1 MSSRSLYQAAFESF
15 VRMRG
20 KHRLDKFYHLAKE
33 QGYRSRAAFKLIQ
46 LDSKYNFLHSS
57 RSVLD
62 LCAAPGGWMQ
72 VAVQR
77 VPVGSL
83 VLGIDLFPIRPIR
96 GAISVEED
104 ITKPKCRATIKKI
117 LAENGCNSF
126 DLVLHDGSPNVG
138 GAWAQEATSQNSL
151 VIDSVKLATEFLAPK
166 GNFVTKVFRSQDY
179 NAVLYCLRELFE
191 KVEVTKP
198 AASRS
203 TSAEIF
209 VLGFRYKAPA
219 KVDPRLLDIKHLFQG
234 VAEPQ
239 KVIDVLRGGKEKRH
253 RGGYDDGAVLVR
265 KTCSAADFVQSETP
279 LQILGTVTSI
289 SFDDPASLPIKNHA
303 LTTEEV
309 ITLCEDLRV
318 HGKSEFKQLMKWRMN
333 VRKALS
339 SIERSTSASFDTG
352 MEDKVVEEQNED
364 EKLLN
369 EMQESINAD
378 KCKKKREKKL
388 LAKRRAKDKARK
400 ATGMQVDALQDG
412 CVDTELFSLASVK
425 GKQDLAAIDA
435 TEDVEVDEVAMSDDN
450 VDNDANEDTE
460 SSDMDSDEE
469 RKRYDD
475 QLDEF
480 LDEAYERFVAK
491 RDGSTKQR
499 KRAKRAYTD
508 GELLEGG
515 ASEDDGDEV
524 QPDDDSDKEQID
536 EEANP
541 LLVPISEETQ
551 PTQDEIMRRWFSQ
564 DVFAQALEEGDLGK
578 NDSDD
583 DMEVDVRKPRISS
596 PKNVRTSQQPS
607 LPAETP
613 KNKPSKVD
621 DDLEVVPAP
630 ATDSSDSSSSDD
642 DSEDYDTDTKCET
655 LAFAKKMLSKRKRE
669 EIIDDAYNK
678 YMFDDEGL
686 PPWFVDDEKRHCQ
699 PIKPITKEE
708 VVAIKAQFKEIN
720 ARPAKKVAEAKARKK
735 RAAMRKLEK
744 IRKKAN
750 SIADQTEIPDRS
762 KRRMI
767 EQLYKKATPQ
777 KPKKEFV
784 VAKKGVQVKAGK
796 GKVLV
801 DRRMKKDARQ
811 QGMSKQAKKGK
822 GKGKSKAKGKGPARM
837 GKGGKA
843 KARRV

>member
-1 MSSRSLYQAAFESF
+1 MGK
-15 VRMRG
+15 VKG

-378 KCKKKREKKL
+378 ECKKKREKKL

-541 LLVPISEETQ
+541 LIVPISEETQ

-564 DVFAQALEEGDLGK
+564 DVFAQAIEEGDLGK

-811 QGMSKQAKKGK
+811 HGMSKQAKKGK

>member
-1 MSSRSLYQAAFESF
+1 MGK
-15 VRMRG
+15 VKG

-151 VIDSVKLATEFLAPK
+151 VIDSVKLASEFLAPK

-378 KCKKKREKKL
+378 ECKKKREKKL

-425 GKQDLAAIDA
+425 CKQDLAAIDA

-491 RDGSTKQR
+491 HDGSTKQR

-541 LLVPISEETQ
+541 LIVPISEETQ

-564 DVFAQALEEGDLGK
+564 DVFAQALEGDLGK

-596 PKNVRTSQQPS
+596 PKNLRTSQQPS
-607 LPAETP
+607 LPGESP

-686 PPWFVDDEKRHCQ
+686 PPWFVDDEKRHYQ

-811 QGMSKQAKKGK
+811 HGMSKQAKKGK

>member
-1 MSSRSLYQAAFESF
+1 MGK
-15 VRMRG
+15 VKG

-46 LDSKYNFLHSS
+46 LDSKYNFLNSS

-378 KCKKKREKKL
+378 ECKKKREKKL

-491 RDGSTKQR
+491 HDGSTKQR

-541 LLVPISEETQ
+541 LIVPISEETQ

-596 PKNVRTSQQPS
+596 PKNLRTSQQPS
-607 LPAETP
+607 LPGESP

-686 PPWFVDDEKRHCQ
+686 PPWFVDDEKRHYQ

-811 QGMSKQAKKGK
+811 HGMSKQAKKGK